1 MNSSDRK
8 ILIFPRPWFAPLL
21 GAIVVLASSAPA
33 LTLAATGETKVG
45 VTAASNINA
54 TGKPPISPAR
64 DLETGLEVFFNEKV
78 TTNASGRAQLLFRD
92 GTSLTIGAGSEM
104 VIDKFVFDPASG
116 TGEMAINITKGV
128 FRLVG
133 GKISKKTPVRFN
145 TPTATVAVRGAVVDL
160 AVQANG
166 ATAAY
171 LVFGDVLKVTSLATG
186 MSSKTTQ
193 AGFFIDNSLKVKKRD
208 RADISKHLSKLER
221 VPNAF
226 STGGD
231 TDGSGIEHRL
241 SGVAA
246 TTSELSGA
254 ATSAE
259 LAVAANRA
267 ASYGSTALGELVDA
281 GLGTH
286 GASGN
291 RPSSNRGSD
300 SSGDGTNS
308 ASGSS
313 DSDRS
318 DSVTGE
324 SSNDTQE
331 STGDSSDSDTSDP
344 VTDESSSGTQESTDE
359 NSGNNT
365 SGSAS
370 ARTGSTSESTGD
382 PSASSTSDSG
392 SGGSTVRI
400 SGGTSGGSASASASG
415 GEEIDCDPRKDK
427 DCKKMALAARAK
439 ATGIATMVQASGD
452 RLEFTTTV
460 SSAGAKLKPLASG
473 KHLCRDCRFLE
484 WRRTLVRPAGGDM
497 DSASIQYWLSGVAAT
512 SAELAAAANKTASYS
527 GGLIGGV
534 IKAGSIIEKSGQF
547 DARVRFGLSQYKVQA
562 FNATFDGRNYRGS
575 SGLTP
580 NNALFQVNATSHDRA
595 LAARGYFFGTAST
608 AGGVPPEMGGNF
620 KVTGS
625 GYSAGGIF
633 AGKAN

>member
-21 GAIVVLASSAPA
+21 GVSMALASSAPA

-580 NNALFQVNATSHDRA
+580 NNVLFQVNGTSHDRA

-625 GYSAGGIF
+625 GYSAGGVF

>member
-104 VIDKFVFDPASG
+104 VIDKFVFDPISG

-193 AGFFIDNSLKVKKRD
+193 AGFFIDDSLKVKKRD

-221 VPNAF
+221 EPNAF

-439 ATGIATMVQASGD
+439 ATGIASMVQASGD

-534 IKAGSIIEKSGQF
+534 IKAGSIIEKTGQF

-595 LAARGYFFGTAST
+595 LAAHGYFFGTAST

>member
-460 SSAGAKLKPLASG
+460 SSAGA
-473 KHLCRDCRFLE
+473 
-484 WRRTLVRPAGGDM
+484 
-497 DSASIQYWLSGVAAT
+497 
-512 SAELAAAANKTASYS
+512 
-527 GGLIGGV
+527 
-534 IKAGSIIEKSGQF
+534 
-547 DARVRFGLSQYKVQA
+547 
-562 FNATFDGRNYRGS
+562 
-575 SGLTP
+575 
-580 NNALFQVNATSHDRA
+580 
-595 LAARGYFFGTAST
+595 
-608 AGGVPPEMGGNF
+608 
-620 KVTGS
+620 
-625 GYSAGGIF
+625 
-633 AGKAN
+633 

>member
-221 VPNAF
+221 EPNAF

-308 ASGSS
+308 ASGS
-313 DSDRS
+313 
-318 DSVTGE
+318 

>member
-8 ILIFPRPWFAPLL
+8 ISIFARPWLAPLL
-21 GAIVVLASSAPA
+21 GALVTFASSAPTLA
-33 LTLAATGETKVG
+33 LAATGETKVG

-116 TGEMAINITKGV
+116 TGEMAVNITKGV

-186 MSSKTTQ
+186 MSAKTTQ
-193 AGFFIDNSLKVKKRD
+193 AGFFIDHSMKVKKRD
-208 RADISKHLSKLER
+208 RASIGEQLSKLER
-221 VPNAF
+221 EPEAF
-226 STGGD
+226 SKSERV
-231 TDGSGIEHRL
+231 DGSSIEHRL
-241 SGVAA
+241 SGIAA
-246 TTSELSGA
+246 TTLDLSA
-254 ATSAE
+254 AVTSAE
-259 LAVAANRA
+259 LAVAANKA
-267 ASYGSTALGELVDA
+267 ASYGSSAISELVDA
-281 GLGTH
+281 GFDTH

-291 RPSSNRGSD
+291 RASSNGVSD
-300 SSGDGTNS
+300 PPRDASTS
-308 ASGSS
+308 AVDVAS
-313 DSDRS
+313 
-318 DSVTGE
+318 
-324 SSNDTQE
+324 
-331 STGDSSDSDTSDP
+331 SDTSEP
-344 VTDESSSGTQESTDE
+344 VTDESSSDMQDPTDDPADGSASDSASAKSGNASGSTDDPVAG
-359 NSGNNT
+359 ST
-365 SGSAS
+365 SGSGSS
-370 ARTGSTSESTGD
+370 AEIISPGGTADE
-382 PSASSTSDSG
+382 SASD
-392 SGGSTVRI
+392 
-400 SGGTSGGSASASASG
+400 SASG
-415 GEEIDCDPRKDK
+415 GEERDCDPRKDR
-427 DCKKMALAARAK
+427 DCKKKALAGWAK
-439 ATGIATMVQASGD
+439 ATGVASMVQASGD

-460 SSAGAKLKPLASG
+460 SNAGAKLKPLASG

-497 DSASIQYWLSGVAAT
+497 GSASIQYWLSGVAAT

-547 DARVRFGLSQYKVQA
+547 DARVRFGLSQYQVQA
-562 FNATFDGRNYRGS
+562 FTATFDGRNYRGS
-575 SGLTP
+575 SGLTS
-580 NNALFQVNATSHDRA
+580 NNVLFQVNATSHDRA
-595 LAARGYFFGTAST
+595 LAARGYFFGTAAT
-608 AGGVPPEMGGNF
+608 AGGVPPEMGGQF
-620 KVTGS
+620 QVTGS

>member
-1 MNSSDRK
+1 
-8 ILIFPRPWFAPLL
+8 
-21 GAIVVLASSAPA
+21 
-33 LTLAATGETKVG
+33 
-45 VTAASNINA
+45 
-54 TGKPPISPAR
+54 
-64 DLETGLEVFFNEKV
+64 
-78 TTNASGRAQLLFRD
+78 
-92 GTSLTIGAGSEM
+92 
-104 VIDKFVFDPASG
+104 
-116 TGEMAINITKGV
+116 MAINITKGV

-145 TPTATVAVRGAVVDL
+145 TPTATVAVRGAVLDL
-160 AVQANG
+160 VVHKNYTDLQ
-166 ATAAY
+166 
-171 LVFGDVLKVTSLATG
+171 LVFGMYAKFE
-186 MSSKTTQ
+186 SKANGNSTTITR
-193 AGFFIDNSLKVKKRD
+193 AGYGINNIDDSRKPVVKKRD

>member
-221 VPNAF
+221 EPERDDQPAAPE
-226 STGGD
+226 ST
-231 TDGSGIEHRL
+231 T
-241 SGVAA
+241 
-246 TTSELSGA
+246 
-254 ATSAE
+254 AE
-259 LAVAANRA
+259 PAVAA
-267 ASYGSTALGELVDA
+267 V
-281 GLGTH
+281 
-286 GASGN
+286 
-291 RPSSNRGSD
+291 
-300 SSGDGTNS
+300 
-308 ASGSS
+308 
-313 DSDRS
+313 
-318 DSVTGE
+318 
-324 SSNDTQE
+324 
-331 STGDSSDSDTSDP
+331 
-344 VTDESSSGTQESTDE
+344 SSSGADKSSDPETDSNAGKEPAPGEAEAEPAENKQTLGESKPEPEPRPEPKPESRPEPKPESRPEPKPEAKPESKPDIRLPKPEPKPEPESRPEPKPEPRPEPPKPEPESDDSKDE
-359 NSGNNT
+359 
-365 SGSAS
+365 
-370 ARTGSTSESTGD
+370 ED
-382 PSASSTSDSG
+382 
-392 SGGSTVRI
+392 
-400 SGGTSGGSASASASG
+400 
-415 GEEIDCDPRKDK
+415 EKDCDPRKDK

-608 AGGVPPEMGGNF
+608 AGGVPPGMGGNF

>member
-595 LAARGYFFGTAST
+595 LAAHGYFFGTAST